1 MANFLLFPLAKKIRT
16 KRIKVAGS
24 LISALDRMWI
34 QHDIIQSLESLKMM
48 FITKL
53 YRDIICEGDF
63 GWVRLE

>member
-1 MANFLLFPLAKKIRT
+1 MVNFLLFPLAKKIHT

-34 QHDIIQSLESLKMM
+34 SYNIIQSLESLKMM

-53 YRDIICEGDF
+53 YRNIICEGDF